1 MSDWITLSLL
11 AVVLLAC
18 WIGWRLK
25 HWKHYRTS
33 SDLDGPR
40 DYPLIGSAHL
50 FLGKSTEEQFRCI
63 IEISQTYRSPCR
75 VWLGP
80 KLFVFID
87 NADDLQTVLTSASCL
102 EKADVYRFFKCEAGL
117 FSAPAAVWRT
127 HRKYL
132 SPCFNA
138 KILASFVS
146 VFNEKSV
153 ILVSQLRSHLDQ
165 RTPFN
170 VYEYIAKCTLD
181 MICATTLGT
190 DMNLQN
196 EEGDEYIAAI
206 EKCSELLNHRLYKVW
221 LHPDAIYRLTDAFK
235 VQKQCYDTAYKM
247 SRKVLALRTTEL
259 RQVTQQGTSARSS
272 STVDVQLHEA
282 ADEQSSPR
290 KPQIY
295 IDQLFRI
302 AGETKN
308 VFDEQAIKDEIDTII
323 LGGQET
329 SALTLSHVVLMLA
342 IHQEVQQRVY
352 DELLTVTR
360 GSQEVLNE
368 HLPHLVYMEMV
379 LKETMRLFPVGP
391 MIGRQCTEDTQISTT
406 VIPKGVTVVLGIFNI
421 QRNPDH
427 WGPKADLFDPENFS
441 PERSADRHPY
451 CFLPFSAG
459 PRNCIGY
466 RYGLMS
472 MKVMLCHLLRAY
484 RFSTDLAM
492 DQLTLK
498 LNITLKIANK
508 HMVRIV
514 RRQNTTNVNTVDLPH
529 C

>member
-1 MSDWITLSLL
+1 MSDFITLSLL
-11 AVVLLAC
+11 LVVLLAS

-25 HWKHYRTS
+25 HRKHYRTS
-33 SDLDGPR
+33 SDLEGPR

-50 FLGKSTEEQFRCI
+50 FFGKSTEEQFRCI
-63 IEISQTYRSPCR
+63 IEISQSYRSPCR

-117 FSAPAAVWRT
+117 FSAPVSVWRT

-132 SPCFNA
+132 SPCFNT

-153 ILVSQLRSHLDQ
+153 VLLDQLRSHVDQ
-165 RTPFN
+165 RTLFN

-221 LHPDAIYRLTDAFK
+221 LHPEPIYRLTDAFK
-235 VQKQCYDTAYKM
+235 VQQQCYDTAYKM
-247 SRKVLALRTTEL
+247 SRKVLALRNNEL
-259 RQVTQQGTSARSS
+259 REVTQGSRVRPSK
-272 STVDVQLHEA
+272 
-282 ADEQSSPR
+282 DEQFQPDDDQSR

-342 IHQEVQQRVY
+342 IHQEVQQKVY
-352 DELLTVTR
+352 EEMLSVIPGNQD
-360 GSQEVLNE
+360 VLNE
-368 HLPHLVYMEMV
+368 HLPQLVYMEMV

-391 MIGRQCTEDTQISTT
+391 MIGRQCTEDTQISRT

-421 QRNPDH
+421 QRNPEH
-427 WGPKADLFDPENFS
+427 WGPRADQFDPENFS
-441 PERSADRHPY
+441 PERMADRHPY

-472 MKVMLCHLLRAY
+472 MKVMLCQMLRAY
-484 RFSTDLAM
+484 RFSTDLTM

-498 LNITLKIANK
+498 LSITLKITNK

-514 RRQNTTNVNTVDLPH
+514 RRQNTKNVNTNDLP
-529 C
+529 